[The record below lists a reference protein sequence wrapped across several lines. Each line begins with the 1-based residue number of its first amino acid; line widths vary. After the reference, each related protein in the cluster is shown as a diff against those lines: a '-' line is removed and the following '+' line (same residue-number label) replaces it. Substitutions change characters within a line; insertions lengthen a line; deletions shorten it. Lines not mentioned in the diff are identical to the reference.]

1 MISQTLSKT
10 SRMEKSQTIRKI
22 CGCGNIYVTF
32 VGVPIR
38 KDEKTYLKRLEIHGG
53 KWGTCL
59 AVNLRSNAS
68 LINEM
73 LSNGKSLEDVIG
85 IINNV
90 HCFRM
95 RKQDERWTYSCVDS
109 ISHAIQIFLKSIE

>member
-1 MISQTLSKT
+1 MTTMISPISPTSSKT
-10 SRMEKSQTIRKI
+10 SRMEKSLTIRKM

-32 VGVPIR
+32 VGKPV
-38 KDEKTYLKRLEIHGG
+38 KRIEIHGG

-59 AVNLRSNAS
+59 AVTLRSNAS

-73 LSNGKSLEDVIG
+73 LSNGKSLSDVIAV
-85 IINNV
+85 INNV

-95 RKQDERWTYSCVDS
+95 RKHDERWSYSCVDS
-109 ISHAIQIFLKSIE
+109 VSHAIQVFIKQYDEV